1 MEPFNEGTMLNEAN
15 TVTCN
20 SSTCSVKKKDVN
32 GLGTGRNYNSTVAP
46 SEAQSSFMKLKMA
59 DNRSSVGEECVQMND
74 DPLYYAYAGE
84 N

>member
-15 TVTCN
+15 LVSCN
-20 SSTCSVKKKDVN
+20 KNTCSVKSKDVE
-32 GLGTGRNYNSTVAP
+32 GLGTGRNYNDNVAP
-46 SEAQSSFMKLKMA
+46 MEAQNTFMKLKMV
-59 DNRSSVGEECVQMND
+59 NSSSVGEECVQPND